1 MAAAGKWKM
10 YEEAKLALANGE
22 IDFGS
27 DAFEIALYLSTS
39 DADTLTGTRTLA
51 SLTNQVATNF
61 GYTQADGSAGGKV
74 LTVTSANTTGTI
86 KIDGDNP
93 VWTASGGSITARF
106 AVIIDG
112 TNATNIAVA
121 VCLLD
126 TAPADVTATT
136 GNTFTIT
143 MNASGMLTISGAATN

>member
-10 YEEAKLALANGE
+10 YAETKLAIANGE
-22 IDFGS
+22 IDFDG

-61 GYTQADGSAGGKV
+61 GYVQADGSAGGKV
-74 LTVTSANTTGTI
+74 LTVTSAGATGTVT
-86 KIDGDNP
+86 IDGDNP
-93 VWTASGGSITARF
+93 VWTASGGAITARF

-112 TNATNIAVA
+112 THASNIAIA
-121 VCLLD
+121 VCVLD
-126 TAPADVTATT
+126 TAPADVSASD
-136 GNTFTIT
+136 GNTFTVT
-143 MNASGMLTISGAATN
+143 MNASGMLTISGADSD